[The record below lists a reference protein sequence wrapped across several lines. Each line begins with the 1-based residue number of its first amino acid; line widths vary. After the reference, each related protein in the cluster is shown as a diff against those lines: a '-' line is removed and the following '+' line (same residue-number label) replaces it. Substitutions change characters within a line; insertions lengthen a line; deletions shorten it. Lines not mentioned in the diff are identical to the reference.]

1 MTRRLLDYDPMTR
14 ITTWHE
20 YYAPD
25 RQNVITSEQD
35 VAPILDANTAIR
47 NHGHQGMIDKE
58 VGLRLVARVPL
69 PQLHQWAA
77 ETGTRVGTPE
87 FHEVLRIRLNDPD
100 YRRMRTNDEY
110 L

>member
-25 RQNVITSEQD
+25 KQNVIRQDQD
-35 VAPILDANTAIR
+35 VEPILDMNAFIR
-47 NHGHQGMIDKE
+47 NHGHQGMIDKD

-69 PQLHQWAA
+69 TTLHAWAN

-87 FHEVLRIRLNDPD
+87 FHEVMRIRLNDPD
-100 YRRMRTNDEY
+100 YRKLRTNDEVI
-110 L
+110 